1 MLTTIN
7 QAIRDATTE
16 YLDSLDMDDLPEPS
30 RIESQLLEATRDKFD
45 FYNQSKDKADRWK
58 LPIRLFNEQIA
69 MVLMTIY
76 RTRNIVMSDTTSDD
90 TYDLLGYYENE
101 GPNEGI
107 YVTSDLAFQRLVRKF
122 NSNIDTKGVNE
133 VMAMVRAESPRQPRD
148 SDKDTIPVNNG
159 LFDYKDKVLNPF
171 DPERIFLSKSKV
183 DYDPNA
189 INVVI
194 TNPDDGTT
202 WDVESW
208 MASLSD
214 DPEIVSLLWEILSAI
229 IRPNVPWNKS
239 AWLYSETGNNG
250 KGTLCELMRNL
261 CGPGSYASIPISD
274 FGHEFMLEPL
284 ATTSAIIVDEN
295 DVGLFIDRAANLKAV
310 ITGDVIQINRKFRT
324 PIACRFQG
332 FMVQC
337 LNEYPRIR
345 DRSNSV
351 YRRQLFIPM
360 TKCFTGIER
369 KYIKQ
374 DYLNRSEVLEYVLYK
389 VLNTDFYALSEPASC
404 KAVLEDYKV
413 YNDTI
418 RQFWNDVGDE
428 FQWDLLPFTF
438 LYDLYK
444 SWFSKNVPSGTVPS
458 RNMFILD
465 LLAAIKPE
473 DRWIC
478 PDKNDK
484 VWTGNKMAKPE
495 PLILEYELKDWMN
508 PVAPKNNRDQLC
520 KPPVK
525 NNYRGLL
532 RAAAVAKNNDKED

>member
-159 LFDYKDKVLNPF
+159 LFDYKNKVLNPF

-428 FQWDLLPFTF
+428 FKWDLLPFTF

-473 DRWIC
+473 DGWIC

-484 VWTGNKMAKPE
+484 VWTGTKMAKPE

-532 RAAAVAKNNDKED
+532 RAAAVTNTNDKED

>member
-159 LFDYKDKVLNPF
+159 LFDYKNKVLNPF

-189 INVVI
+189 VNVVI

-428 FQWDLLPFTF
+428 FKWDLLPFTF

-473 DRWIC
+473 DGWIC

-484 VWTGNKMAKPE
+484 VWTGTKMAKPE

-532 RAAAVAKNNDKED
+532 RAAAVTNTNDKED

>member
-16 YLDSLDMDDLPEPS
+16 YLDSLDMNDLPEPS

-159 LFDYKDKVLNPF
+159 LFDYKSKILNPF

-189 INVVI
+189 INVTI

-428 FQWDLLPFTF
+428 FKWDLLPFTF

-473 DRWIC
+473 DGWIC

-484 VWTGNKMAKPE
+484 IWTGNKMAKPE

-532 RAAAVAKNNDKED
+532 RTAAMTNTNDKED